1 MTDSTSVARS
11 FFAVAFLFAVCGVGV
26 ALLPAVRKTVGTVGA
41 WDAPAALRTKLP
53 EEFPCKYWFVDLNGG
68 ASRMVGRRIC
78 NERILCSDGSLDVF
92 CDECGS
98 GVGQFFA
105 STAALADSVK
115 RLGIPFLYVQAP
127 CKQPL
132 DGGLMPA
139 GWPHS
144 NPNEVALRIEG
155 ELASHGVRT
164 LDLIRVL
171 ASSREDTAAN
181 FYRTDHHWRGRAAF
195 KAAKLVARELADVL
209 GDSSLR
215 NPPQLRIRNWE
226 SRVEKGVLLG
236 SHGRRTGRLFAG
248 TDDFEYFVP
257 KFNTNIRRYMY
268 GKLLA
273 SGEFE
278 KSVLDLRVLEKGLH
292 EGNAYAVYGND
303 RNEVVYVNKKARSKK
318 RILFVKDSY
327 ANPLVDF
334 LATVCSEV
342 VKVDPRRCSSGEEIV
357 RIVEK
362 RRPDAVVM
370 LVHPYAMWN
379 ENFILSDLLP

>member
-1 MTDSTSVARS
+1 MGA
-11 FFAVAFLFAVCGVGV
+11 
-26 ALLPAVRKTVGTVGA
+26 AL
-41 WDAPAALRTKLP
+41 APAAWKAAESVGVMEAPSALHEKLP
-53 EEFPCKYWFVDLNGG
+53 EQFPCKYWFVDLNGG

-78 NERILCSDGSLDVF
+78 NERMLCNDGSLDEFSYEYGPVIDRF
-92 CDECGS
+92 VE
-98 GVGQFFA
+98 
-105 STAALADSVK
+105 STGALADSIG

-132 DGGLMPA
+132 EGGLMPA

-144 NPNEVALRIEG
+144 NPNDVALRVED
-155 ELASHGVRT
+155 ELSARGVRT

-171 ASSREDTAAN
+171 ASSRDDTAAN

-195 KAAKLVARELADVL
+195 KAAKLVARELADIL
-209 GDSSLR
+209 GDAALR
-215 NPPQLRIRNWE
+215 SPPQLRIRNWE
-226 SRVEKGVLLG
+226 SRVERGVFLG

-257 KFNTNIRRYMY
+257 RFKTNILRYMY
-268 GKLLA
+268 GRLHA

-278 KSVLDLRVLEKGLH
+278 KSVLDMRFLSRELH
-292 EGNAYAVYGND
+292 ERNAYGVYGND
-303 RNEVVYVNKKARSKK
+303 RNEVVYVNKKAQSKK
-318 RILFVKDSY
+318 SVLFVKDSY

-334 LATVCSEV
+334 LATVCSDV
-342 VKVDPRRCSSGEEIV
+342 AKVDPRRCSSGEEIV

-370 LVHPYAMWN
+370 LVHPIAMWN
-379 ENFILSDLLP
+379 EKFVFPDLLP